1 MRLIRQNA
9 WFRFWHERLRCICEF
24 KTKHWGEC
32 AGRLS
37 FAINNVQDRVREDT
51 LIHDWNPRSPLE
63 TLLSLGSTKP
73 CDQDP
78 RLRWYRMQRHY
89 QCTRAVMNDR
99 LKIAIQDQ
107 SIRLNA
113 DHCLFKVDRESQ
125 IWFYLQSEVCPKA
138 SSYMARAR
146 FVWLTI
152 VEIMQCNWKL
162 QVHRTV
168 GSQWSMCLRWS

>member
-1 MRLIRQNA
+1 MQEGYLLQSTTRKIVSVKIHLY
-9 WFRFWHERLRCICEF
+9 
-24 KTKHWGEC
+24 
-32 AGRLS
+32 
-37 FAINNVQDRVREDT
+37 

-73 CDQDP
+73 CDRDP
-78 RLRWYRMQRHY
+78 HLRWYRMQRHY

-107 SIRLNA
+107 SDRYNA

-125 IWFYLQSEVCPKA
+125 VWLYLQSEVCPKA
-138 SSYMARAR
+138 SSATRNGTGR
-146 FVWLTI
+146 FVWLTN

-168 GSQWSMCLRWS
+168 